1 MNAGRHI
8 ALQHIC
14 IITHR
19 VLLVCTCLLERA
31 AQVLDLLLG
40 ALNQADYHEVSISK
54 DAGLRVILWCGYI
67 PSFFL
72 QKTIIVI
79 DAALAHKLTRRCSWG
94 QPATAPQEEN
104 WEVQICHTAQL

>member
-1 MNAGRHI
+1 MDGSVDATFCVASRTPGTQAWARRMNAGRHI

-54 DAGLRVILWCGYI
+54 DAGLRVIL
-67 PSFFL
+67 
-72 QKTIIVI
+72 
-79 DAALAHKLTRRCSWG
+79 
-94 QPATAPQEEN
+94 
-104 WEVQICHTAQL
+104 